1 MRGPTVI
8 GTPAA
13 MREELIDVF
22 TKMQGPEG
30 EEMRRK
36 VKGMKEVMIKSC
48 RTEGGR
54 SYEALKELGL

>member
-1 MRGPTVI
+1 
-8 GTPAA
+8 
-13 MREELIDVF
+13 MREEMIDVF